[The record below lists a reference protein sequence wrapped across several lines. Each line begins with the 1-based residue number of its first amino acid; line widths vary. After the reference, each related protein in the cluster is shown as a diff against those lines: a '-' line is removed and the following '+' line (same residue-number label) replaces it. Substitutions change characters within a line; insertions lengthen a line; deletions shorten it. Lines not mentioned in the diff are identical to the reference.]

1 VSEPQFA
8 SVPGGRLEYREFEP
22 SRATR
27 SGKIVMLHE
36 GLGSVGMWKR
46 FPFELAAA
54 TGMPVVAYSRF
65 GYGRSDSPP
74 GRYGPLEMQEKEAT
88 EVLPAFLEA
97 LHIEKPVLFG
107 HSDGASISLIYAG
120 AFPENVEGVVALA
133 PHVFV
138 EDMCITSI
146 EGARQAY
153 LTTDLPRRLAL
164 YHRDP
169 DRAFWGWNDIWLD
182 PAFRA
187 WNIEH
192 FLPSIACPVLGIQGY
207 EDEYGTMEQ
216 LDRLA
221 KGTARCTL
229 LELEKCGHSPHR
241 DQPERVLRETTSWLK
256 TELAP
261 EATT

>member
-8 SVPGGRLEYREFEP
+8 NVPGGRLEYQQFEP
-22 SRATR
+22 PGTPRE
-27 SGKIVMLHE
+27 GKVVMLHE
-36 GLGSVGMWKR
+36 GLGSVAMWKR
-46 FPFELAAA
+46 FPRELAAA
-54 TGMPVVAYSRF
+54 TRMPVVAYSRF
-65 GYGRSDSPP
+65 GYGRSDAPP
-74 GRYGPLEMQEKEAT
+74 KPYGALEMQEKEAT
-88 EVLPAFLEA
+88 QVLPAFLDA
-97 LHIEKPVLFG
+97 LRIEKPLLFG

-120 AFPENVEGVVALA
+120 ATPNDVAGVVALA

-146 EGARQAY
+146 EGAREAY

-192 FLPSIACPVLGIQGY
+192 YLPSIACPVLGIQGY

-221 KGTARCTL
+221 RGTSRCTL
-229 LELEKCGHSPHR
+229 LRLEQCAHSPHR
-241 DQPERVLRETTSWLK
+241 DQPGKVLTAMEDWLK
-256 TELAP
+256 DANP
-261 EATT
+261 GAEA

>member
-1 VSEPQFA
+1 MSEPQFA
-8 SVPGGRLEYREFEP
+8 TVPGGRLEYQEFNP
-22 SRATR
+22 PGPAR

-36 GLGSVGMWKR
+36 GLGSVAMWKR
-46 FPFELAAA
+46 FPIELAAA
-54 TGMPVVAYSRF
+54 TGMSVVAYSRF
-65 GYGRSDSPP
+65 GYGRSDPP
-74 GRYGPLEMQEKEAT
+74 PRRYGPLEMQEKEAID
-88 EVLPAFLEA
+88 VLPAFLEA

-120 AFPENVEGVVALA
+120 AAPEEVTGVVALA

-146 EGARQAY
+146 EGAKQAY

-192 FLPSIACPVLGIQGY
+192 YLPSIACPVLGVQGY
-207 EDEYGTMEQ
+207 DDEYGTMEQ

-221 KGTARCTL
+221 RGTARCTL
-229 LELEKCGHSPHR
+229 LKLENCAHSPHR
-241 DQPERVLRETTSWLK
+241 DQPARVL
-256 TELAP
+256 
-261 EATT
+261 EATTNLLTELSPETIA